1 MKDLK
6 DKGNC
11 TKTLVVYILQEVTT
25 FIVCIL
31 KEERPESGEL
41 SNHLKNL
48 AIEKQIISKENG
60 IKKKISRSRS

>member
-11 TKTLVVYILQEVTT
+11 TKTPLVYILQEVAT

-31 KEERPESGEL
+31 KGERLKSGEL
-41 SNHLKNL
+41 SNHLNNL

-60 IKKKISRSRS
+60 IKRKNSRSRS